1 MGCVMHANR
10 CHKRII
16 GRPFF
21 TLTIYKVLVVVLC
34 LLIEPLLGE
43 GVLAKGLP
51 GGPLELREEQLEPIA
66 EVVEK
71 AIQEGQIPGAVVLV
85 GNQEQV
91 LYRRA
96 FGYRSL
102 VPERQVMTEDT
113 IFDVASL
120 TKVVA
125 TTTAVMQQVEKGR
138 LRLEDPVAKHW
149 SAFKANGKRYITVR
163 HLLTHTSGL
172 RPDLSLKYRWYGNG
186 TALKKILAEK
196 PVAPPGT
203 RVIYSDINFAVLGEL
218 VRRVSGKPLDRYC
231 NEHIF
236 EPLGMKDTGFTP
248 PTSLRG
254 RIAPT
259 EYLHEPSG
267 KILWGEVHDP
277 TAYRMGGVA
286 GHAGLFSTADD
297 LSLFARMLLEG
308 GGYKGVRI
316 LKPHTVEKMT
326 APQTLRQKTS
336 LRGLGWEINSP
347 APHKRSLFPL
357 GTYGHTGYTGTSL
370 WIDPDS
376 GTYVIIL
383 TNRVHP
389 DGKGDA
395 CPLRTDISMLVE
407 GALGKDSIEQA
418 LAAKGSRKSERVPGR
433 QNGKVQTGIDVL
445 KAEQFTSL
453 AGLRVGL
460 ITNHSGLDSTGQRT
474 LDLFYRAQGLK
485 LAAVFS
491 PEHGLSGK
499 VDEKIAS
506 ITETITGLPVH
517 SLYGDVL
524 RPTERMLEGLDALVF
539 DVQDAGV
546 RFYTYIT
553 TMGYAM
559 EAAARKGIS
568 FYVLDRPNPL
578 TGSLVHGPVMDQD
591 LRSFVG
597 YFPLPT
603 RHGMTV
609 GELAKMFN
617 EENRIGVDLHVIR
630 MSGYE
635 RNLWYDET
643 GLQWVNPSPNLRS
656 LTQAVLYP
664 GVAMVEGSNVSVGRG
679 TETPFEIFG
688 APWINAGELA
698 GYLNK
703 REILGVSFNPE
714 HFTPASSVYKNKL
727 CHGVRII
734 LRDRQ
739 SFDPAVLGIEITA
752 ALHRL
757 YKKEFQTDKTLGLIG
772 SRRVLQEIKEG
783 QDPQTIVMHWQEP
796 LEDFQ
801 RLRAKYLLY

>member
-1 MGCVMHANR
+1 MNPERGY
-10 CHKRII
+10 KKIT
-16 GRPFF
+16 GRPSSMPA
-21 TLTIYKVLVVVLC
+21 IYGILFSALC
-34 LLIEPLLGE
+34 LLIEPLLAE
-43 GVLAKGLP
+43 GALAKVP
-51 GGPLELREEQLEPIA
+51 PDSPPVLRKDQLEPIA

-85 GNQEQV
+85 GNPGQV

-96 FGYRSL
+96 FGYRAL
-102 VPERQVMTEDT
+102 VPDKQIMTEDT

-125 TTTAVMQQVEKGR
+125 TTTAVMQLVERGKLG
-138 LRLEDPVAKHW
+138 LEDPVATHW
-149 SAFKANGKRYITVR
+149 PAFRANGKKYITVR
-163 HLLTHTSGL
+163 QLLTHTSGL
-172 RPDLSLKYRWYGNG
+172 RPDLSLKRRWYGNG
-186 TALKKILAEK
+186 TALKKIIAER
-196 PVAPPGT
+196 PVAPPGN
-203 RVIYSDINFAVLGEL
+203 RIIYSDINFEVLGEL
-218 VRRVSGKPLDRYC
+218 VRRISGQPLDVYC
-231 NEHIF
+231 SEHIF
-236 EPLGMKDTGFTP
+236 KPLGMKDTVFTP
-248 PTSLRG
+248 PSALRD

-259 EYLHEPSG
+259 EYLPEPSG

-308 GGYKGVRI
+308 GRYGDVRI
-316 LKPHTVEKMT
+316 LNPRTVEKMT
-326 APQTLRQKTS
+326 TPQTPPHKTP

-347 APHKRSLFPL
+347 APHKRALFPQ
-357 GTYGHTGYTGTSL
+357 GTYGHMGYTGTSL

-376 GTYVIIL
+376 KTYVIIL

-418 LAAKGSRKSERVPGR
+418 LAAKGSRKTERVPVR
-433 QNGKVQTGIDVL
+433 QNGKVRTGIDVL
-445 KAEQFTSL
+445 KTEQFASL
-453 AGLRVGL
+453 SGLRIGL
-460 ITNHSGLDSTGQRT
+460 ITNHTGLDSMGQRT
-474 LDLFYRAQGLK
+474 LDLLYHAQGMRLV
-485 LAAVFS
+485 AIFS

-499 VDEKIAS
+499 MDEKIAS
-506 ITETITGLPVH
+506 ITETTTGLPVY

-524 RPTERMLEGLDALVF
+524 RPTERMLDGLDALVF
-539 DVQDAGV
+539 DVQDAGA

-553 TMGYAM
+553 TMGFAM

-578 TGSLVHGPVMDQD
+578 TGSMVHGPVMDQD
-591 LRSFVG
+591 LKSFVG

-609 GELAKMFN
+609 GELARMFN
-617 EENRIGVDLHVIR
+617 EENRIGVALHVIR

-635 RNLWYDET
+635 RNFWYDET
-643 GLQWVNPSPNLRS
+643 GIPWVNPSPNIRS
-656 LTQAVLYP
+656 LTQAILYP

-688 APWINAGELA
+688 APWINAEELA
-698 GYLNK
+698 GYLNG
-703 REILGVSFNPE
+703 RAIAGVSFVPE
-714 HFTPASSVYKNKL
+714 HFSPASSMYKNKL
-727 CHGVRII
+727 CHGARII
-734 LRDRQ
+734 LNERH
-739 SFDPAVLGIEITA
+739 SFDPAALGVEIAA
-752 ALHRL
+752 ALHHL
-757 YKKEFQTDKTLGLIG
+757 YKKEFQIDKTLGLIG
-772 SRRVLQEIKEG
+772 SRRVLQELREG
-783 QDPQTIVMHWQEP
+783 QDPRVIVMHWQES